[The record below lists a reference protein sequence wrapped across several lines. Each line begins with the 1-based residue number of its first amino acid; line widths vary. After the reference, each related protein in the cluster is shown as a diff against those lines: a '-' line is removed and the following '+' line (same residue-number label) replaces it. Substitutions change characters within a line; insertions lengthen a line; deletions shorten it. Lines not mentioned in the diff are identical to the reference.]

1 MWHKLKELFAE
12 RKNLRNSFAWI
23 IHISASHKWKLL
35 LLMIA
40 NCLITA
46 VGVGTAA
53 VNKHIVDKAVID
65 GGMVPYIIVAIM
77 FAVFTLATSVWLS
90 IFTVKVT
97 EKYSYN
103 IRLDMYEKIL
113 NSLWIKRTSHHS
125 EGLVTRM
132 TSDAGAVT
140 SGVIN
145 VCMQIVSTVL
155 QFVMAFILIW
165 HYDSSLALVALV
177 SGPVAAFASVYIG
190 LKLKKIQV
198 EIQQS
203 EADYREFLQEN
214 ISHADVIK
222 VFGRE
227 SESLKSIGELQDRR
241 FYWIKRKNRLSVC
254 SAAIISAVFSG
265 TYLFA
270 FITGALRIASGE
282 ITFGTMTAFLS
293 LMGQVQGPILA
304 LASLIPQFVGIL
316 ASAGRIIEVIG
327 MPKEEDVNF
336 CDLNAPFGILC
347 ENATIS
353 YDGNVVVDNFN
364 MDVKPGE
371 TVMFEGSSGIGKTT
385 LLRSI
390 LGFLSPDSGM
400 VNIYDVDGKNA
411 PCSSGTRKYISYV
424 PQGNTLFSG
433 TIADNLKMGNP
444 DATSEQMQY
453 ALQAACAWDF
463 VNELEDGLDSVVG
476 ERGCGISEGQAQR
489 IAIARAFLKP
499 FEILVLDE
507 ATSSLDEETERKVLE
522 NLKKIKKEKTCL
534 FVSHRKSVGE
544 FADRVITIE

>member
-1 MWHKLKELFAE
+1 MWQKLKELFAE
-12 RKNLRNSFAWI
+12 RKNMCNSFAWI
-23 IHISASHKWKLL
+23 IHISAPHKWKLL
-35 LLMIA
+35 VLTVA

-46 VGVGTAA
+46 VGVATAA
-53 VNKHIVDKAVID
+53 VNKHIVDKAVAD
-65 GGMVPYIIVAIM
+65 GGMVPYIIVAVL
-77 FAVFTLATSVWLS
+77 FAVFSLATSVWLS

-97 EKYSYN
+97 EKYTYN
-103 IRLDMYEKIL
+103 IRSEMYEKIL
-113 NSLWIKRTSHHS
+113 NSLWIRRTSHHS

-145 VCMQIVSTVL
+145 VCMQIISTVL
-155 QFVMAFILIW
+155 QFVMAFLLIW
-165 HYDSSLALVALV
+165 HYDSSLALVAVV

-203 EADYREFLQEN
+203 ESDYREFLQEN

-227 SESLKSIGELQDRR
+227 SDSLKSLGELQDRR
-241 FYWIKRKNRLSVC
+241 FYWIKKKNSLSVC
-254 SAAIISAVFSG
+254 SAAIISGVFSG
-265 TYLFA
+265 AYLFA
-270 FITGALRIASGE
+270 FITGALKIANGE

-327 MPKEEDVNF
+327 MPKEEVVDF
-336 CDLNAPFGILC
+336 GELDAPLGILC
-347 ENATIS
+347 ENATVS
-353 YDGNVVVDNFN
+353 YDDNVVVDKFN
-364 MDVKPGE
+364 VNIKPGE
-371 TVMFEGSSGIGKTT
+371 TVMLEGSSGIGKTT
-385 LLRSI
+385 LIRSV
-390 LGFLSPDSGM
+390 LGFLSPDSGR
-400 VNIYDVDGKNA
+400 VSIYDVDGKTV
-411 PCSSGTRKYISYV
+411 PCSCGTRKYISYV

-444 DATSEQMQY
+444 SATEEQMQE
-453 ALQAACAWDF
+453 ALQAACAWEF
-463 VNELEDGLDSVVG
+463 VNELEDGINSVVG

-489 IAIARAFLKP
+489 ISIARAFLKP

-507 ATSSLDEETERKVLE
+507 ATSALDEKTEREILE
-522 NLKKIKKEKTCL
+522 NLKKIKKNKTCL

-544 FADRVITIE
+544 FADRVITI